1 MIILLTNLYNRNK
14 RNTQQKVRNSF
25 KILTISDINNLLS
38 KTQPF
43 IIMNQTLEIKSIQI
57 KKVTI

>member
-38 KTQPF
+38 KTLPF
-43 IIMNQTLEIKSIQI
+43 TIMSKILEIKLTQI
-57 KKVTI
+57 RKVTI